1 MKKYILTLSILL
13 LTLGFSF
20 AQRTG
25 ERYDPEKL
33 QAARIAF
40 ITTRLDLTP
49 SQAEKFWP
57 LYNRFSDTRG
67 NSLREMSK
75 LSDTKSSEISEV
87 DAKKR
92 VENRLVIQ
100 RRLIEEEQSFIADV
114 SKVISYNQILK
125 LNGISR
131 DFTRQLYQRQRR
143 GNQN

>member
-1 MKKYILTLSILL
+1 MKKYILTLLVSL
-13 LTLGFSF
+13 LTLSFSF

-57 LYNRFSDTRG
+57 LYNRFSDTRET
-67 NSLREMSK
+67 NLHEMSK
-75 LSDTKSSEISEV
+75 LSDTNSEEISEA
-87 DAKKR
+87 DAKSR
-92 VENRLVIQ
+92 IENRLVIQ
-100 RRLIEEEQSFIADV
+100 RKLIEGEQTFISDV

-131 DFTRQLYQRQRR
+131 DFTRQLYQRQRK